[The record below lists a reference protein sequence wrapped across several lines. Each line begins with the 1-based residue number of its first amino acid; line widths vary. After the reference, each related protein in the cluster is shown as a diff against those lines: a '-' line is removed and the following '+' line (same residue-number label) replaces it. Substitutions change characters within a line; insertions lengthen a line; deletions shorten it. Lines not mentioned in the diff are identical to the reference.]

1 MGRKSTY
8 AYITHL
14 YILNNSLP
22 VIYIIGS
29 FSTLTFQL
37 CFLYKWLKCYEI
49 DVYFL
54 TVTMHSLFKPQFY
67 TSDSIVDS
75 WTIQRLGVLIP
86 CACNN
91 LHITL
96 QLALHI
102 YHSMS
107 ADSTNHKS
115 YSPIVHTE
123 KMLHIMY
130 IPNLYVKDPQYL
142 YLPNIQFWVI
152 NLCDRTRKTDNGG
165 SINNNLPFKRS
176 TKTSLERLNV
186 HLI

>member
-1 MGRKSTY
+1 MAVTRRIDFRNIWDLFKPSLNKRNFIHWASEMGRKSTY
-8 AYITHL
+8 AYITCL

-22 VIYIIGS
+22 VIYIVGS

-54 TVTMHSLFKPQFY
+54 TVTMHSLFKSQFY

-75 WTIQRLGVLIP
+75 WTIQRLGMLIP

-107 ADSTNHKS
+107 ADSTNHRS

-123 KMLHIMY
+123 KMLHIRA
-130 IPNLYVKDPQYL
+130 P
-142 YLPNIQFWVI
+142 
-152 NLCDRTRKTDNGG
+152 
-165 SINNNLPFKRS
+165 
-176 TKTSLERLNV
+176 V
-186 HLI
+186 HSKFVC